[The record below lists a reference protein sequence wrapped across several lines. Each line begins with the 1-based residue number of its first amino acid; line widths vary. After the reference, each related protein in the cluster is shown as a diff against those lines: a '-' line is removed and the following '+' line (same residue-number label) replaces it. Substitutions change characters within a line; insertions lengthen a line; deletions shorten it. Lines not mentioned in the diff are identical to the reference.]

1 MSVERQAML
10 FDAVDNDGN
19 GNLDRGAFQQ
29 LCTMLRMGSQ
39 GAPPRHTWL
48 QIIAPDFVSSSIWQ
62 AVDAFV
68 RSRAFELVIDAVLVC
83 NAVLLLVLEFVPD
96 PKHELDAWN
105 SWSTIMGLVFTWI
118 FVIEMLLK
126 LASLGFIVYARS
138 LMNLFDAV
146 VTVAGVVLTALIIWP
161 NGYDDPIYLRYVLL
175 LRFVRFFRV
184 FYLIPAVAFIIST
197 FVRMIPNA
205 TVLIAVLLSGMYVI
219 AALGMQFFGGLI
231 NRDPNREQGALLT
244 ADKDWPNYYWPN
256 NFNDMMSGM
265 VVCFELLVV
274 NNWHVVTEGFACVAG
289 HWARWFFIINYLFMH
304 NLILNL
310 LIAFAIEAYNAA
322 MKESRTARLAEIE
335 QGYYGDD
342 GPSVHHGVHGKP
354 QQIHTPE
361 LLSQAD
367 GVLVAAQLE
376 YQADVDK
383 LELQRLRVHDQ
394 AGAA

>member
-1 MSVERQAML
+1 MTSDDLEQAFLALSHYDISLMSVERQAML
-10 FDAVDNDGN
+10 FDAVDNYGN
-19 GNLDRGAFQQ
+19 GSLDRAAFQQ

-39 GAPPRHTWL
+39 GAPPRRTWL

-96 PKHELDAWN
+96 PKHDLDAWN

-146 VTVAGVVLTALIIWP
+146 VTVAGVVLTVLIIWP
-161 NGYDDPIYLRYVLL
+161 NGYDDPIYLRYALL

-184 FYLIPAVAFIIST
+184 FYLIPAVAFIFST
-197 FVRMIPNA
+197 FVRIIPNA
-205 TVLIAVLLSGMYVI
+205 TVLIAVLLSGMYFI

-231 NRDPNREQGALLT
+231 NRDPSREQGALLT

-274 NNWHVVTEGFACVAG
+274 NNWHVVTEGFTCVAG
-289 HWARWFFIINYLFMH
+289 NWARWFFIINYLFMH

-322 MKESRTARLAEIE
+322 M
-335 QGYYGDD
+335 
-342 GPSVHHGVHGKP
+342 
-354 QQIHTPE
+354 
-361 LLSQAD
+361 
-367 GVLVAAQLE
+367 
-376 YQADVDK
+376 
-383 LELQRLRVHDQ
+383 
-394 AGAA
+394 